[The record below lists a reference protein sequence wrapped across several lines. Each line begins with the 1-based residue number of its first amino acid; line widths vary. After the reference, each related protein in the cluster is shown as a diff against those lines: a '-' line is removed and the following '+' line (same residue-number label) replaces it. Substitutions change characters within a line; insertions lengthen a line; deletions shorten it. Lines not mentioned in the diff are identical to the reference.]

1 MGFDNV
7 SPPNV
12 LSNDQRN
19 RFRREG
25 HSSDPTT
32 TQRCSPTPNIEL
44 ECTPSQQNQRQVEVT
59 SHEKNSRSKK
69 VTFTL
74 APMTTT
80 DWTDQRQSVGK
91 EIPEDYDPQIEN
103 PRDRELVDLSLQQV
117 VSANS
122 IAINPVLNLSSRQLT
137 EEEQE
142 VLLLGLKFAPT
153 PKKIPDPLEF
163 YEKYHK
169 QCEREYNKLTHRKLD
184 APSPS

>member
-1 MGFDNV
+1 M
-7 SPPNV
+7 
-12 LSNDQRN
+12 
-19 RFRREG
+19 
-25 HSSDPTT
+25 
-32 TQRCSPTPNIEL
+32 
-44 ECTPSQQNQRQVEVT
+44 
-59 SHEKNSRSKK
+59 
-69 VTFTL
+69 TFTL

-91 EIPEDYDPQIEN
+91 EILEDYDPQIEN

-184 APSPS
+184 APLPKLIEEHLMAIKTKLQDVVNVAKETPEESHAHWQNLSRRHQKALSILKRDNWKKTLAKAQQRKPTS